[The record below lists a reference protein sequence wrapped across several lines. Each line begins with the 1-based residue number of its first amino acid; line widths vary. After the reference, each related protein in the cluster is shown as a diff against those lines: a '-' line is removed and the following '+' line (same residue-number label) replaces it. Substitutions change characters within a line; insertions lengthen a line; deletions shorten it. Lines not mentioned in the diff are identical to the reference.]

1 MFGGE
6 FPPPRDFQEKTLEA
20 LREGIRLGHRRQCV
34 MAPTGGGKTYIA
46 MRLVK
51 KTTDN
56 DRRALFAAD
65 RITLINQ
72 TSETAERYG
81 LWNHGIIQANNPRMD
96 LSRPFQ
102 IGSLQT
108 MQSRGWPQDLDLV
121 IVDECHSLMKTWV
134 DYATQDYTSCPRCKS
149 GLIVDPARPEFPR
162 CESARCGWRAPI
174 VVGLSATPFS
184 KGLGKVFTNLVN
196 AATMAELTELRILV
210 PMRLFSCRKPDM
222 SGAATVGGVNGEWT
236 AEAASDREIAIV
248 GDVVTEWTRHAFGL
262 KTIVFGATIVHCEEL
277 CKQFRECGVQAAV
290 FTANTTD
297 EERAVLLEE
306 YRRHDSSL
314 RVLISVEALAKGFDV
329 PDVECVCDCRP
340 LRKSLS
346 TAIQMWGRGLRASK
360 ETGKTECLLLDFSG
374 NIIRFMADYERIFFE
389 GLDKLD
395 DGEKLDKEVRKDE
408 EESHEP
414 KACPKCGYTPFVKKC
429 MHCGHE
435 VKPVCLVE
443 SLPGH
448 MEEVILCGKKKLA
461 NDKMDLWT
469 QVATYARQR
478 AKPGGNP
485 AGRAAHLFKD
495 ITGDWPPRGCKFE
508 TTPFVEPTRNTL
520 DKIRSLSIA
529 FAHRRA
535 S

>member
-1 MFGGE
+1 MDFGGE
-6 FPPPRDFQEKTLEA
+6 FPPPRDFQEKTLES
-20 LREGIRLGHRRQCV
+20 LRQGIREGHRRQCA

-46 MRLVK
+46 MRVIERALAK
-51 KTTDN
+51 S
-56 DRRALFAAD
+56 RRALFIAD

-81 LWNHGIIQANNPRMD
+81 LWNHGIIQASNPRMD
-96 LSRPFQ
+96 LARPFQ
-102 IGSLQT
+102 IASLQT
-108 MQSRGWPQDLDLV
+108 LAARGWPKDIDV
-121 IVDECHSLMKTWV
+121 IVVDECHTQYKTWV
-134 DYATQDYTSCPRCKS
+134 DYVTSDECTAQV
-149 GLIVDPARPEFPR
+149 I
-162 CESARCGWRAPI
+162 
-174 VVGLSATPFS
+174 GLSATPFS
-184 KGLGKVFTNLVN
+184 KGLGKVFTRLVN
-196 AATMAELTELRILV
+196 AATMHELTELGILV

-222 SGAATVGGVNGEWT
+222 SGAATVGGVANGEWT
-236 AEAASDREIAIV
+236 AEAASEREIAIV
-248 GDVVTEWTRHAFGL
+248 GDVVTEWTRHAFNL

-277 CKQFRECGVQAAV
+277 CKQFLACGIQAAV
-290 FTANTTD
+290 FTANTTE

-346 TAIQMWGRGLRASK
+346 TAIQMWGRGLRSSK

-408 EESHEP
+408 EHEP
-414 KACPKCGYTPFVKKC
+414 RPCPACGYTPFAKKC
-429 MHCGHE
+429 MRCGHE

-443 SLPGH
+443 HLPGH

-495 ITGDWPPRGCKFE
+495 ITGEWPPRGCKFE
-508 TTPFVEPTRNTL
+508 TTPTVEPSRNTL